1 MAFNAHYFENEH
13 GDPPSP
19 LFFSFF
25 GKSQLHD
32 NFKKNLHV
40 GTFWAGKFATRKLGK
55 GNPKDITFDTL
66 NT

>member
-1 MAFNAHYFENEH
+1 MRIISKTSTVTPT
-13 GDPPSP
+13 PP
-19 LFFSFF
+19 FFSFF